1 MTNAKPTAVRSQKSG
16 SPCTFSPSV
25 VDQLC
30 IDTIR
35 FLSIDAVQKAN
46 RGHLRGQDHLRGQ
59 VSTACCPNQYSL
71 VLNN

>member
-1 MTNAKPTAVRSQKSG
+1 
-16 SPCTFSPSV
+16 
-25 VDQLC
+25 
-30 IDTIR
+30 
-35 FLSIDAVQKAN
+35 VQKAN